1 MDNDRAL
8 LEEIIKQETDLQF
21 SSFTNTAAL
30 ALGTILTE
38 EAIKNNYP
46 VVIDISRYGQ
56 QIYFFAN
63 TGTSP
68 DNEEWIKRKKNVTN
82 RFRHSSLLM
91 RLKLT
96 TSFNQNGVNLDSSYA
111 LSGGCFPVNVKD
123 IGQIGTVCVSGLPD
137 TEDHNL
143 VVSAIK
149 LFLKSHK
156 QQL

>member
-8 LEEIIKQETDLQF
+8 LEEILKQETDLQF
-21 SSFTNTAAL
+21 PSFSNIDAL
-30 ALGTILTE
+30 DLGTILTQ
-38 EAIKNNYP
+38 EAIKNKHS

-63 TGTSP
+63 TGSSP
-68 DNEEWIKRKKNVTN
+68 DNEEWVKRKKNVTN

-96 TSFNQNGVNLDSSYA
+96 ESFNQNGVNLDSSYA
-111 LSGGCFPVNVKD
+111 LSGGCFPVNVKG

-137 TEDHNL
+137 TEDHKL
-143 VVSAIK
+143 VV
-149 LFLKSHK
+149 
-156 QQL
+156 